1 MDRFIIFRSIRS
13 LLPRLDSTLSQ
24 ESEKIL
30 KIERGETLAA
40 DDGATREKFMM
51 QMDLV
56 VAR

>member
-40 DDGATREKFMM
+40 DDGATREMM
-51 QMDLV
+51 QMDLA